1 MRSQRTSESSSSEED
16 LWELPFVDVLTAACK
31 SSSSSSEQLKKT
43 RGKQSKRCDPHPK
56 FIQARTVTHY
66 MESVFT
72 STINRNLGRISR
84 TLNRQVAWS
93 AGASLMRAN
102 VISSQSFIRPAMFE
116 LELEWMVE
124 VEDRGLGNSEKK
136 NSVRF
141 LLTIYTLTSVKVFSI
156 LFPYVL

>member
-1 MRSQRTSESSSSEED
+1 
-16 LWELPFVDVLTAACK
+16 
-31 SSSSSSEQLKKT
+31 
-43 RGKQSKRCDPHPK
+43 
-56 FIQARTVTHY
+56 
-66 MESVFT
+66 
-72 STINRNLGRISR
+72 
-84 TLNRQVAWS
+84 
-93 AGASLMRAN
+93 
-102 VISSQSFIRPAMFE
+102 MFE

>member
-1 MRSQRTSESSSSEED
+1 
-16 LWELPFVDVLTAACK
+16 
-31 SSSSSSEQLKKT
+31 
-43 RGKQSKRCDPHPK
+43 
-56 FIQARTVTHY
+56 
-66 MESVFT
+66 
-72 STINRNLGRISR
+72 
-84 TLNRQVAWS
+84 
-93 AGASLMRAN
+93 MRAN

-141 LLTIYTLTSVKVFSI
+141 LLTIYTLTSIKVFSI

>member
-1 MRSQRTSESSSSEED
+1 
-16 LWELPFVDVLTAACK
+16 
-31 SSSSSSEQLKKT
+31 
-43 RGKQSKRCDPHPK
+43 
-56 FIQARTVTHY
+56 
-66 MESVFT
+66 
-72 STINRNLGRISR
+72 
-84 TLNRQVAWS
+84 
-93 AGASLMRAN
+93 MRAN

-124 VEDRGLGNSEKK
+124 VEGRGLGNSEKK